1 MAISNTYEWNNNGI
15 QQSDRLPKALSSE
28 YVKIDERSFDDI
40 LAQMAEYAKRLTYFD
55 NDLNPNGDWTA
66 FFQDVYDYKKHELK
80 KDRIEALTE
89 AGDVPPHMAL
99 IMAFIKLFQIEQSNL
114 NTLTEKHL
122 NFYYKDILGFK
133 PKIGNNGNAT
143 VFFESAKSISGA
155 FVPKGTVFDAGKDA
169 DGKPVTFRS
178 VRDVTVNQAKV
189 EEYKRYSESLNNQE
203 PFELVITS
211 SLLTDIE
218 GGVTLYDSAKK
229 NILSKTNFKPKLI
242 DGAVHI
248 KVTDQYQKLG
258 TIIERFDHLTI
269 SVKGSTNFTMENPQG
284 ALANQTGTMPFG
296 AQPQKGDSFKIYI
309 PNADNVSSAE
319 VKMNC
324 NHFKDSEFKIDKK
337 KLPISITFN
346 GNLDWATYTDN
357 LKQFIEELK
366 GEDDPTID
374 WTVIGK
380 ALEECKQ
387 LLKEASNKKW
397 TSPYYKITLYLKKLE
412 NYIMQL
418 KSLANNQ
425 NKNST
430 ALPQPPQTPSLAE
443 PITIDYTLTVNKGEA
458 SIVFTSPYCN
468 LDIQPGDNNLL
479 PKTESVCMKMQGIN
493 TASPITLHFK
503 MNPFNYP
510 SDGKYGE
517 DTASWYYFSSEGWQP
532 FDRNDIMSDTTNRF
546 QQSGI
551 VQLNINEAVAQA
563 ATKAGKAGLW
573 LMASDPCNPFVALE
587 GVKAQAVEVEL
598 DPTSEGLIPHGTAL
612 PAGSITKTK
621 VSIKGIKK
629 VEQPYD
635 GNEGMADESDE
646 KFYCRVSEKLRHKE
660 RAWNCWDYERMV
672 LEHFPQVAKVKCLPC
687 RDDNGEM
694 KAGCVTL
701 LVVPDYQAIP
711 QKKPLEPTIGQTLKT
726 EIKNYIKQH
735 SPRFADIYV
744 TEPKYKKV
752 KITCTLVLKK
762 EYTDTEYYS
771 TLLKEQLTQFIAP
784 WSTGAQG
791 VDFKTKQNESHIQ
804 EFIENQYYIDHIVS
818 FKCKVDDDWID
829 SGSTIQPEDAIS
841 IITSADDHSINFE

>member
-1 MAISNTYEWNNNGI
+1 MATPTTYLWNNNGTK
-15 QQSDRLPKALSSE
+15 QSDRLPKALSGD
-28 YVKIDERSFDDI
+28 YVKIDERSFDD
-40 LAQMAEYAKRLTYFD
+40 LMAQIAEYAERLTYFD
-55 NDLNPNGDWTA
+55 DNMNPSGNWRE
-66 FFQDVYDYKKHELK
+66 FFKDVYNYETNTLK
-80 KDRIEALTE
+80 KDRIEALKE
-89 AGDVPPHMAL
+89 AGDMPPHMAL

-133 PKIGNNGNAT
+133 PKTGSNGNAT
-143 VFFESAKSISGA
+143 VFFEPAKSISGA

-211 SLLTDIE
+211 SLLTNIE
-218 GGVTLYDSAKK
+218 GTITLYDSNDN
-229 NILSKTNFKPKLI
+229 NILLGINGIKPELI
-242 DGAVHI
+242 DGSVHI
-248 KVTDQYQKLG
+248 KATDQYQDLAKV
-258 TIIERFDHLTI
+258 INKFHYLTVA
-269 SVKGSTNFTMENPQG
+269 VKGSTDFTMENIQG

-296 AQPQKGDSFKIYI
+296 AQPKKGDSFKIYI
-309 PNADNVSSAE
+309 PNADNVSSAN
-319 VKMNC
+319 VTMDCKG
-324 NHFKDSEFKIDKK
+324 FDKSK
-337 KLPISITFN
+337 FNKNNNNLPEGYIITFN
-346 GNLDWATYTDN
+346 GELDWTTYTNN
-357 LKQFIEELK
+357 LKQFIKELN
-366 GEDDPTID
+366 GENT
-374 WTVIGK
+374 TTTNSGK
-380 ALEECKQ
+380 
-387 LLKEASNKKW
+387 
-397 TSPYYKITLYLKKLE
+397 
-412 NYIMQL
+412 
-418 KSLANNQ
+418 
-425 NKNST
+425 
-430 ALPQPPQTPSLAE
+430 ALPQPPQAPTLTK
-443 PITIDYTLTVNKGEA
+443 PITLDYTLTVNKGKA
-458 SIVFTSPYCN
+458 TVTFISPYCTM
-468 LDIQPGDNNLL
+468 DIQPESSTLL
-479 PKTESVCMKMQGIN
+479 PETESVCMKMQGIN
-493 TASPITLHFK
+493 ATGFITLHFK
-503 MNPFNYP
+503 TNPFKYLSN
-510 SDGKYGE
+510 GKYGE
-517 DTASWYYFSSEGWQP
+517 NAASWYYFSSQGWQP
-532 FDRNDIMSDTTNRF
+532 FDRNDIVSDTTNRF
-546 QQSGI
+546 QRSGI
-551 VQLNINEAVAQA
+551 VQLVVNEAVAQA
-563 ATKAGKAGLW
+563 AIKAGKDGLW
-573 LMASDPCNPFVALE
+573 LMTSDPSNPFVALE

-635 GNEGMADESDE
+635 GDEGMADESDE

-735 SPRFADIYV
+735 SPGFADIYV

>member
-1 MAISNTYEWNNNGI
+1 MAISNTYEWNNNGT
-15 QQSDRLPKALSSE
+15 QQSDRLPKALSNE

-40 LAQMAEYAKRLTYFD
+40 LAQMAVYAKRLTYYD
-55 NDLNPNGDWTA
+55 SDLNPNDNWIA
-66 FFQDVYDYKKHELK
+66 FFKDVYNYETNTLK
-80 KDRIEALTE
+80 KDRIEALKE
-89 AGDVPPHMAL
+89 AGDMPPHMAL

-133 PKIGNNGNAT
+133 PKTGNNGNAT
-143 VFFESAKSISGA
+143 VFFEPAKSISGA

-211 SLLTDIE
+211 SLLTNIE
-218 GGVTLYDSAKK
+218 GTITLYDSNDN
-229 NILSKTNFKPKLI
+229 NILLGINGIKPELI
-242 DGAVHI
+242 DGSVHI
-248 KVTDQYQKLG
+248 KATDQYQDLAKV
-258 TIIERFDHLTI
+258 INKFHYLTVA
-269 SVKGSTNFTMENPQG
+269 VKGSTDFTMENIQG

-296 AQPQKGDSFKIYI
+296 AQPKKGDSFKIYI
-309 PNADNVSSAE
+309 PNADNVSSAN
-319 VKMNC
+319 VTMDCKG
-324 NHFKDSEFKIDKK
+324 FDKSK
-337 KLPISITFN
+337 FNKNNNNLPEGYIITFN
-346 GNLDWATYTDN
+346 GELDWTTYTNN
-357 LKQFIEELK
+357 LKQFIKELN
-366 GEDDPTID
+366 GENTTTTNSSRSRFKPI
-374 WTVIGK
+374 
-380 ALEECKQ
+380 
-387 LLKEASNKKW
+387 
-397 TSPYYKITLYLKKLE
+397 
-412 NYIMQL
+412 
-418 KSLANNQ
+418 KSHANRQKN
-425 NKNST
+425 NST
-430 ALPQPPQTPSLAE
+430 ALPQPPQAPTLTK
-443 PITIDYTLTVNKGEA
+443 PITVDYTLTVNKGEA

-503 MNPFNYP
+503 MNPFNYL

-629 VEQPYD
+629 VEQPYNGD
-635 GNEGMADESDE
+635 EGMADESDE

-660 RAWNCWDYERMV
+660 RAWNCWDYERLV

-711 QKKPLEPTIGQTLKT
+711 QEKPLEPTIGQTLKT
-726 EIKNYIKQH
+726 EIYDYIKQH
-735 SPRFADIYV
+735 SPEFAHIYV